1 MDTVQCVS
9 NSLKFLSFAL
19 TSMHRLDAVKKL
31 VAAAAIA
38 AGRVLG
44 AEHNR
49 RLPREKVKKVQ
60 FSAVKYN
67 NFTADFLYQSA
78 PCHPNFRKIN
88 IGEAETEGL
97 LHGFTSLHRLL
108 CFLTSL

>member
-38 AGRVLG
+38 AAAICPARAHFTYSLMM
-44 AEHNR
+44 
-49 RLPREKVKKVQ
+49 PRAV
-60 FSAVKYN
+60 SASEV
-67 NFTADFLYQSA
+67 THSTTQV
-78 PCHPNFRKIN
+78 P
-88 IGEAETEGL
+88 
-97 LHGFTSLHRLL
+97 
-108 CFLTSL
+108 